1 MEWAQCFLHTLYP
14 IPEARRAA
22 ERSLSEAAEQSNYG
36 LALLRLVAG
45 LSVDEQT
52 SHAAAT
58 AVNFTDVQSFFE
70 NIITPELQSPD
81 VNSDPTLKA
90 GSLKFL
96 TMFRSHLP
104 KPFAMQLFPE
114 LVRLLKSEA
123 NAVHSCAALCIEKL
137 LLVKEYLIR
146 FSFWLSSLVELNRG
160 PISPDYMQI
169 FLLILSL
176 CSWNISGDVPALV
189 RLLERIEYGVRCDC
203 TVHDVWI
210 ERERTA
216 EFQKSLVV
224 TMSLFLV
231 KHGPANL
238 VDTMNAVQPN
248 IFTTVVDRFW
258 IHDLKLV
265 VGAMEVK
272 LAAVAATRLVC
283 ETPDLLVP
291 VASRLWG
298 AMVNSIVTLVSRPEQ
313 ERAFDDEPED
323 VGYTGAAFVNL
334 YNVGRREVDPLE
346 DMRDPKK
353 FLVTSLATLSAAHPG
368 RFPLVIRCNLEKAN
382 QDALIQLGTAYNC
395 EIV

>member
-137 LLVKEYLIR
+137 LLVKEKGGRRRYVGSDISS
-146 FSFWLSSLVELNRG
+146 FSLQLMENLFDALKFAGSEENLYVMKCVMRVLGVAEITGEVAAGPCLRLLAQLVELNRG

-169 FLLILSL
+169 FLLILSP
-176 CSWNISGDVPALV
+176 CSLNISGHMFRRWWLSQAL
-189 RLLERIEYGVRCDC
+189 GVVD
-203 TVHDVWI
+203 
-210 ERERTA
+210 
-216 EFQKSLVV
+216 K
-224 TMSLFLV
+224 LV
-231 KHGPANL
+231 KSPSTDEQGFHVLN
-238 VDTMNAVQPN
+238 
-248 IFTTVVDRFW
+248 TVIENTELHR
-258 IHDLKLV
+258 
-265 VGAMEVK
+265 
-272 LAAVAATRLVC
+272 T
-283 ETPDLLVP
+283 
-291 VASRLWG
+291 
-298 AMVNSIVTLVSRPEQ
+298 
-313 ERAFDDEPED
+313 
-323 VGYTGAAFVNL
+323 
-334 YNVGRREVDPLE
+334 
-346 DMRDPKK
+346 
-353 FLVTSLATLSAAHPG
+353 
-368 RFPLVIRCNLEKAN
+368 
-382 QDALIQLGTAYNC
+382 
-395 EIV
+395 